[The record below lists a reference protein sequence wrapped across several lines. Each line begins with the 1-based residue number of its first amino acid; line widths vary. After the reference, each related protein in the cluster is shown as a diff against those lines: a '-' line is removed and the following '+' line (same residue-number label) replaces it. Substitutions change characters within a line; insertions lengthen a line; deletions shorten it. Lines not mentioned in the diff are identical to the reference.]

1 MEVYL
6 GDSGDGG
13 QRPIITASIEP
24 IRFFLRGISCQ
35 NKGKFMFFHD
45 GVFPPVSPNP
55 YLFFP
60 TVVGIKCEDSGRRP
74 ADIPSMVFRIPGC
87 RHDMDAAAVPRV
99 EWTPQHTPNM
109 CPWAGLCHDP
119 ALAFGVANRF
129 LNMFVGVLGHD
140 FLRCLCVVLMAF
152 IISWPEYS

>member
-35 NKGKFMFFHD
+35 NKGKFMFLHD

-60 TVVGIKCEDSGRRP
+60 TVVGIKCEDSGRRLGGYP
-74 ADIPSMVFRIPGC
+74 EHGFQDS
-87 RHDMDAAAVPRV
+87 
-99 EWTPQHTPNM
+99 
-109 CPWAGLCHDP
+109 
-119 ALAFGVANRF
+119 GV
-129 LNMFVGVLGHD
+129 
-140 FLRCLCVVLMAF
+140 
-152 IISWPEYS
+152 ST